1 MMIYM
6 NKTDSPLGPLVLTSD
21 GENLTG
27 LWFENRSTIQESWQ
41 EKELPI
47 FTETQ
52 SWLQEYF
59 TGKDPAWMLPVKP
72 EGTDY
77 RKNVW
82 KALLEVPYGETTSYK
97 DIAQMVDA
105 ASPDRKT
112 SARAVGG
119 AVGKNPISIIIP
131 CHRII
136 GSDGDLT
143 GYGGGIDRKIK
154 LLELEKSL

>member
-82 KALLEVPYGETTSYK
+82 KALLEVPYGETASYK

>member
-1 MMIYM
+1 M
-6 NKTDSPLGPLVLTSD
+6 KKADSPLGPLVLTSD

-27 LWFENRSTIQESWQ
+27 LWFENRSIIQEDWQ

-47 FTETQ
+47 FSETQ
-52 SWLQEYF
+52 SWLQQYF
-59 TGKDPAWMLPVKP
+59 TGKDPAWTLAVKP
-72 EGTDY
+72 EGTDF
-77 RKNVW
+77 RKKVW
-82 KALLEVPYGETTSYK
+82 AALLEVPYGETASYK
-97 DIAQMVDA
+97 DIAQILDA
-105 ASPDRKT
+105 TSPDRKT

-136 GSDGDLT
+136 GSDGALT

>member
-1 MMIYM
+1 M

-82 KALLEVPYGETTSYK
+82 KALLEVPYGETASYK

>member
-1 MMIYM
+1 MIYM

>member
-1 MMIYM
+1 MIYM
-6 NKTDSPLGPLVLTSD
+6 KKADSPLGPLVLTSD

-27 LWFENRSTIQESWQ
+27 LWFENRSIIQEDWQ

-47 FTETQ
+47 FSETQ
-52 SWLQEYF
+52 SWLQQYF
-59 TGKDPAWMLPVKP
+59 TGKDPAWTLAVKP
-72 EGTDY
+72 EGTDF
-77 RKNVW
+77 RKKVW
-82 KALLEVPYGETTSYK
+82 AALLEVPYGETASYK
-97 DIAQMVDA
+97 DIAQILDA
-105 ASPDRKT
+105 TSPDRKT

-136 GSDGDLT
+136 GSDGALT

>member
-1 MMIYM
+1 MIYM

-82 KALLEVPYGETTSYK
+82 KALLEVPYGETASYK

>member
-1 MMIYM
+1 M

>member
-1 MMIYM
+1 MIYM

-82 KALLEVPYGETTSYK
+82 KALLEVPYGETASYK

-143 GYGGGIDRKIK
+143 GYGGGIDRKIN